1 MKRLA
6 AFLLAGLMAL
16 ASLGL
21 AEEALTPD
29 ATEESETVA
38 EKIPALGE
46 SEPGAEETAA
56 AGETASTQEA
66 PEATAWYEELYKDT
80 DEQVMDT
87 PVPKAAPTAAVTADP
102 AAAETADPEA
112 GEVAAAETADS
123 SDAVIDDGTETEVV
137 DGEPYQLTE
146 DPENGRWEYHSAN
159 LNIVIE
165 RVKEK
170 VKVGKKTRTREYC
183 VADIQASPEAPLYPV
198 MTEATKKRPAGY
210 KLTSPK
216 NLVKKYRPMF
226 ALSDDLY
233 GIRLQKY
240 DYKGIVIR
248 NGEIIAE
255 KTRNSKKKRNW
266 PNLDTMMLLG
276 DGSMKALVCD
286 AYTAQEYLDM
296 GATQVFSFGPIL
308 ISDGEINEQV
318 LSPKYYPYNE
328 PRVAL
333 GMVEPYHYVAVV
345 VRGRPKDRYAGVHLD
360 WLAQLMK
367 ERGCVEALNLDGG
380 LTATMMFNG
389 KVIETGGNNLRS
401 QGSMICFGTI
411 PE

>member
-29 ATEESETVA
+29 ATEESEIV
-38 EKIPALGE
+38 
-46 SEPGAEETAA
+46 AEETAA
-56 AGETASTQEA
+56 AGETASTQED

-80 DEQVMDT
+80 DEQVMET
-87 PVPKAAPTAAVTADP
+87 PVPKAAP
-102 AAAETADPEA
+102 AAAETADPET
-112 GEVAAAETADS
+112 GEAAAAETAES
-123 SDAVIDDGTETEVV
+123 AGAVIDDGTETEVV

-146 DPENGRWEYHSAN
+146 DPENGRWEYHSAS

-183 VADIQASPEAPLYPV
+183 IADIQASPEAPLYPV

-308 ISDGEINEQV
+308 ISGGEINEQV